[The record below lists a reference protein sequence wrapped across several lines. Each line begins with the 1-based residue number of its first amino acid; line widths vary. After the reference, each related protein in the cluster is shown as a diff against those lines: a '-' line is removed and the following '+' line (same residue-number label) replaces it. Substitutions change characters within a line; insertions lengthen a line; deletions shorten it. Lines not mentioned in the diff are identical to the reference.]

1 LNNRIPVLHYTQRIE
16 MNNEAIR
23 SLLLAAELGSF
34 SAAGDQ
40 LGVPPS
46 TISRRVSELE
56 EDLGH
61 KVLVRTGRGVRPIRE
76 AGETLVR
83 LRDVLLAVDACF
95 RPPAPITRLRVTAPV
110 EMSISLLSGLV
121 PEFRTKCPDVVV
133 ELRGENRTLGLIE
146 KDFDLAIRGGTLADS
161 SYLSRKLPPGR
172 FVVVANPALARAI
185 RTVEQLAAA
194 STIEV
199 AGPSSELTGRWKGKA
214 FTIRSP
220 AIAKFD
226 SFTAALPT
234 VVAGDVYAAMPPH
247 LVQNLILEGRLSE
260 IDAAQLNSV
269 PLHALYPRRHRDQ
282 QAVSTFIDAVASAL
296 EAA

>member
-1 LNNRIPVLHYTQRIE
+1 

-34 SAAGDQ
+34 SAAGDR

-46 TISRRVSELE
+46 TISRRVSDLEREL
-56 EDLGH
+56 GR

-76 AGETLVR
+76 ARVILVR

-95 RPPAPITRLRVTAPV
+95 VPPAPMTRLRVTAPV
-110 EMSISLLSGLV
+110 EMSISLLPGLL
-121 PEFRTKCPDVVV
+121 PDFRTKCPDVVV

-146 KDFDLAIRGGTLADS
+146 KDFDLAIRGGALGDS
-161 SYLSRKLPPGR
+161 SYLSRKLPRSR
-172 FVVVANPALARAI
+172 FVVVANPAMAGMI

-199 AGPSSELTGRWKGKA
+199 AGPSTALSGRWNGKA
-214 FTIRSP
+214 FSIRSL
-220 AIAKFD
+220 AVAKFD

-234 VVAGDVYAAMPPH
+234 VLAGDVYAAMPPH
-247 LVQNLILEGRLSE
+247 LVRNLILEGRLSE
-260 IDAAQLNSV
+260 IGAAQLDSV
-269 PLHALYPRRHRDQ
+269 SLHALYPRRHREQ
-282 QAVSTFIDAVASAL
+282 QAVSIFIDAVASAL
-296 EAA
+296 KAT